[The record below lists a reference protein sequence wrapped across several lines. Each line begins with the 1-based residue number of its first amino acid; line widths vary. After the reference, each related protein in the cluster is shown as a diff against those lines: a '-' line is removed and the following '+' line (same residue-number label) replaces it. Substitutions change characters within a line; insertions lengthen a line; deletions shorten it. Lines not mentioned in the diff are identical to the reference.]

1 MPVKRDDTDGDTHCD
16 TYHDTPYDTLRDTDR
31 DTLHD
36 TLRDTVYDTPRDI
49 VYDTVHDTQ
58 DDIQCG
64 HIPRLD
70 QDQTKLRPDYN
81 YNKTTITRQTLNKTR
96 LLASLR

>member
-1 MPVKRDDTDGDTHCD
+1 MKRDDTDGDTHRD
-16 TYHDTPYDTLRDTDR
+16 TYHDIPY

-36 TLRDTVYDTPRDI
+36 TLRDTVYGTGN
-49 VYDTVHDTQ
+49 DTVHDTQ
-58 DDIQCG
+58 DDTQCG

-81 YNKTTITRQTLNKTR
+81 YNKTNTTQDQII
-96 LLASLR
+96 S

>member
-1 MPVKRDDTDGDTHCD
+1 MKRDDTDGDTQRD
-16 TYHDTPYDTLRDTDR
+16 TYHDTPY

-36 TLRDTVYDTPRDI
+36 TLRDTVYDTGN
-49 VYDTVHDTQ
+49 DTVHDTQ
-58 DDIQCG
+58 DDTQCG

-81 YNKTTITRQTLNKTR
+81 YNKTNIKQDQII
-96 LLASLR
+96 S